1 MGRQKVTVSLSS
13 KCLQLI
19 DMYSETTGFD
29 ARSRVIEEAI
39 FAITELLAYRQIYDQ
54 KIQPTIKPNPSQEE
68 IVGNFL
74 MLMDTLSKW
83 GGILDRFQR
92 FPFTPQ
98 THAET
103 SGK

>member
-1 MGRQKVTVSLSS
+1 MGRQKVTVSLST

-19 DMYSETTGFD
+19 DTYAQTTGFE

-39 FAITELLAYRQIYDQ
+39 FAITELLVYRQIYNQ

-68 IVGNFL
+68 VVGNFL

-92 FPFTPQ
+92 FPFTP
-98 THAET
+98 
-103 SGK
+103 